1 MMHDIGKLTEGDLVV
16 KDMRL
21 IFEDG
26 RTFHGEMFAQSCDK
40 YAEIVFNTGMTG
52 YQEILTDP
60 SYQGQ
65 AVVMTYPLIGSYGI
79 NEEDYE
85 SRKIFLE
92 ALLVKEY
99 IDFPSNWRSKYTLKE
114 YLEKYNVLG
123 VQGLDTRAI
132 TKYIREKGA
141 CKAVITTTDGDVQD
155 FQKRLAATNII
166 SGINSAKHATCTTN
180 YRWGDSGKRYK
191 VAVIDCGI
199 KYNILRLLNQHGC
212 DCHVFSSSTHASQ
225 ILEKKFD
232 GVFFSNGPGD
242 PEPVHEVTV
251 LAKRLLGEIP
261 LFGICLGHQILG
273 LALGAKTYKLRFGH
287 HGCNHPIKN
296 LKTGLVEITSQNH
309 NFAIDAESIGPDVE
323 VTHINLN
330 DQTVAGIKHKFYPAF
345 SVQYHPEASPGP
357 NDSHYLFKQFTS
369 LMDEFLQMRKAK
381 SISELASSQ
390 DISGFKQEFNL
401 FIRQSYTEATTAEM
415 AIIQAVMDEIKRLDN
430 QPSKLNF
437 LTGDLACNQDN
448 FQSTFEQTF
457 NVSFSPENF
466 RSIRAGLLGKAD
478 AFIAIRTGM
487 SESTAFEVALSLSY
501 PKKIPLFFAVWE
513 KAPIKTTL
521 LKDLENTT
529 EAQYHVF
536 SKPSDLRQPLKAFLN
551 SLMLA
556 KTRNPSRSYT
566 ELEARL

>member
-1 MMHDIGKLTEGDLVV
+1 MLKDI
-16 KDMRL
+16 RL

-26 RTFHGEMFAQSCDK
+26 KTFYGEVFAQSCDK

-79 NEEDYE
+79 NEEDFE

-99 IDFPSNWRSKYTLKE
+99 IDFPSNWRSTHTLKE

-141 CKAVITTTDGDVQD
+141 CKAVLTTAEGETKV
-155 FQKRLAATNII
+155 FQNRLATTNII
-166 SGINSAKHATCTTN
+166 SGINAAKHATCDTN
-180 YRWGDSGKRYK
+180 YRRGDSSKRYK

-212 DCHVFSSSTHASQ
+212 DCHVFSSSTHASK
-225 ILEKKFD
+225 ILNQNFN

-251 LAKRLLGEIP
+251 LAKQLIGEIP

-273 LALGAKTYKLRFGH
+273 LALGAKTYKLQFGH

-296 LKTGLVEITSQNH
+296 LETGLVEITSQNH
-309 NFAIDAESIGPDVE
+309 NFALDAKSIGEDVE

-330 DQTVAGIKHKFYPAF
+330 DQTVAGIKHKYYPAF
-345 SVQYHPEASPGP
+345 SVQYHPEAAPGP
-357 NDSHYLFKQFTS
+357 NDSHYLFKKFTNM
-369 LMDEFLQMRKAK
+369 MDEFLQ
-381 SISELASSQ
+381 LAESQ
-390 DISGFKQEFNL
+390 RTSYLTEFKNRSAVKQELNL
-401 FIRQSYTEATTAEM
+401 FIRQSYTEAGETEM
-415 AIIQAVMDEIKRLDN
+415 SVIQGVMDEIKGLDN
-430 QPSKLNF
+430 LPHKLNF
-437 LTGDLACNQDN
+437 LTGKLAYNQDN
-448 FQSTFEQTF
+448 FQSAFEKNF
-457 NVSFSPENF
+457 GVLFSPQNF
-466 RSIRAGLLGKAD
+466 RSVRAGLLEKAD

-487 SESTAFEVALSLSY
+487 SESTAFEVALSLSS
-501 PKKIPLFFAVWE
+501 PKKIPLFFAIWE
-513 KAPIKTTL
+513 KSPIKTTL
-521 LKDLENTT
+521 LKNLETAT
-529 EAQYHVF
+529 DTQYHVF
-536 SKPSDLRQPLKAFLN
+536 SKACDLREPLNEFLK
-551 SLMLA
+551 SVA
-556 KTRNPSRSYT
+556 KQHE
-566 ELEARL
+566 ELLPKIKPVTLPDTKIEAHA